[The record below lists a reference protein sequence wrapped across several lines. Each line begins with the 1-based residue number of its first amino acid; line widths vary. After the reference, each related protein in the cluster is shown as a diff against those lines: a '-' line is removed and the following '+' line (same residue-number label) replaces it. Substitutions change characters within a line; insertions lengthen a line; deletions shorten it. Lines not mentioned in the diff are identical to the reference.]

1 MAVLFEHKAAKV
13 LYIEEHTSSVTMV
26 YVSGGGTSRYTR
38 NFPAL
43 LIAESQLRYEVG
55 RSILKAKLHPLE
67 FAFASCTEFTTRD
80 LTAHELNLTAHE
92 LNWRW
97 FRHDTGWCST

>member
-1 MAVLFEHKAAKV
+1 M
-13 LYIEEHTSSVTMV
+13 
-26 YVSGGGTSRYTR
+26 
-38 NFPAL
+38 AL

-55 RSILKAKLHPLE
+55 RGILKAKLHPLE
-67 FAFASCTEFTTRD
+67 FAFATCTEFATRD
-80 LTAHELNLTAHE
+80 LTAHKLNLTAHELKLTANELNLTAHELNLTAHY

>member
-1 MAVLFEHKAAKV
+1 M
-13 LYIEEHTSSVTMV
+13 
-26 YVSGGGTSRYTR
+26 
-38 NFPAL
+38 AL

-67 FAFASCTEFTTRD
+67 FAFATCTEFTTRD
-80 LTAHELNLTAHE
+80 LTAHELNLTAHDLNLTAHD

>member
-1 MAVLFEHKAAKV
+1 MKKAAPNTNWLLCK
-13 LYIEEHTSSVTMV
+13 M
-26 YVSGGGTSRYTR
+26 
-38 NFPAL
+38 AL

-67 FAFASCTEFTTRD
+67 FAFATCTEFATRD
-80 LTAHELNLTAHE
+80 LTAHELNLTAHD